1 MKSFNVVVTVS
12 TTICVDA
19 NTPEDA
25 IKKVQ
30 KALDAND
37 AGTAMQLGEN
47 LSCACARRAGH
58 LERRRNA
65 ENSFNSLSFL

>member
-19 NTPEDA
+19 DTPADA

-37 AGTAMQLGEN
+37 A
-47 LSCACARRAGH
+47 SCLLCDSCGYK
-58 LERRRNA
+58 ETVDD
-65 ENSFNSLSFL
+65 SFDEPYK

>member
-25 IKKVQ
+25 IK
-30 KALDAND
+30 
-37 AGTAMQLGEN
+37 
-47 LSCACARRAGH
+47 
-58 LERRRNA
+58 NA
-65 ENSFNSLSFL
+65 DIKKQ

>member
-19 NTPEDA
+19 DTPADA

-30 KALDAND
+30 I
-37 AGTAMQLGEN
+37 G
-47 LSCACARRAGH
+47 RAH
-58 LERRRNA
+58 V
-65 ENSFNSLSFL
+65 